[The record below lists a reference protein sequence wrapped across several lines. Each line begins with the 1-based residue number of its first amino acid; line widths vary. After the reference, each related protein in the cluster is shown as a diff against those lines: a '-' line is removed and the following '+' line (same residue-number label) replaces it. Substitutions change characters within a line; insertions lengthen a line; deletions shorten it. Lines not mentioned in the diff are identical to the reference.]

1 MDPTSTVAKDTET
14 AGAVQPVNAHGIDDA
29 MLQDA
34 HAAGEAERDLKLWA
48 SLKLYPKTVGWSILL
63 STVIIME
70 GFDTVLI
77 GILYANPPFQRD
89 FGIKQA
95 NSS

>member
-1 MDPTSTVAKDTET
+1 
-14 AGAVQPVNAHGIDDA
+14 

-34 HAAGEAERDLKLWA
+34 HAAGEAERDLKL
-48 SLKLYPKTVGWSILL
+48 YPKAVGWSILL

-77 GILYANPPFQRD
+77 GILYANPPF
-89 FGIKQA
+89 
-95 NSS
+95 